1 MRKFLVLVLA
11 GLLFSCT
18 KDRLCSDCDTE
29 TGFVDATIL
38 DAGPLESDGC
48 GWVVK
53 IGDDQ
58 YFHPDALEGE
68 FRENNLRVK
77 ICYELTKDDFRC
89 GIAALPMPVI
99 HVIGI
104 KK

>member
-1 MRKFLVLVLA
+1 MRKFFVLALA

-18 KDRLCSDCDTE
+18 KDRLCNDCNNE
-29 TGFVDATIL
+29 TGFVDAIIFDT
-38 DAGPLESDGC
+38 GPLESDGC
-48 GWVVK
+48 GWVVN
-53 IGDDQ
+53 IGEDK
-58 YFHPDALEGE
+58 YFHPDAPDGE

-89 GIAALPMPVI
+89 GIAAQPMPLI
-99 HVIGI
+99 DIIDI